1 MLIVFSTLF
10 LSISKHTHTHTKSK
24 MASFPEGT
32 ASKNLATEEI
42 YTIEDSVSGDFP
54 DNVSIGDKE
63 KLTDAMADAA
73 AGVDVG
79 YKRQITGRQVLMIT
93 FGAGI
98 GTGFWV
104 GMGSALRNGGPFG
117 IVFAYTIEAYIV
129 YVMFIQT
136 GEMTAYQPI
145 HGGFINQD
153 LLYLDEAI
161 SFAQGI
167 NFAFNWM
174 IVLAAELTAG
184 INIIRFW
191 DKEHVVSTA
200 EWIVVF
206 GVIYA
211 IFNVWPVKA
220 YGYIEYVQ
228 SFIKIVSMA
237 GVTLFM
243 LVATCGGLPKGGPIG
258 YKYWTHPGWDRN
270 GIKGICMALAQAGFS
285 FGGGEHIAIVAGEVK
300 QPRKFIPRCV
310 NPIFWRLGVF
320 FIGNSWLITMNV
332 PYDDPLLNNASGS
345 LTSPYI
351 ITMLNGGVKVLP
363 HILNA
368 LILLSV
374 ISCGNSSVYIG
385 SRSLVACS
393 DLNLIHPFFGKKDK
407 QGRPWPALVCVFIV
421 GLGLAF
427 LNCSS
432 TGQVVYD
439 WFNSLCALNGY
450 FTWLAIYFAHY
461 RFRAGLKAQGIDF
474 KKFKLYDRFFPWT
487 TYSATFIIFCLFV
500 AQFYIGLFPLH
511 DKGMDAKDR
520 AKNFFLTYLCVPLF
534 GLCWLYYKLRWKT
547 VLKKPEDMNFSYG
560 KKWDEIEELEARQK
574 AAKGGSDKK
583 DRIDA
588 LVEKYLA

>member
-1 MLIVFSTLF
+1 MSDMYDKGV
-10 LSISKHTHTHTKSK
+10 
-24 MASFPEGT
+24 
-32 ASKNLATEEI
+32 SKNGVVEEI
-42 YTIEDSVSGDFP
+42 ITLSDSINTDDFP
-54 DNVSIGDKE
+54 DNVSVGDEE
-63 KLTDAMADAA
+63 KLMDAMVDA
-73 AGVDVG
+73 DVG

-104 GMGSALRNGGPFG
+104 GMGSALRQGGPFG

-145 HGGFINQD
+145 HGGFINQIKMYTD
-153 LLYLDEAI
+153 DAW

-191 DKEHVVSTA
+191 DTQHVVSTA

-211 IFNVWPVKA
+211 ACNVWPVKA

-228 SFIKIVSMA
+228 SFIKIFAMA

-243 LVATCGGLPKGGPIG
+243 FIATCGGLPKGGPIG
-258 YKYWTHPGWDRN
+258 YKYWKTPGWDRN
-270 GIKGICMALAQAGFS
+270 GIQGICLALAQAGFS
-285 FGGGEHIAIVAGEVK
+285 FGGGEHIAVVAGEVK

-310 NPIFWRLGVF
+310 NPIFWRLCVF
-320 FIGNSWLITMNV
+320 FIGNAWLITMNV

-385 SRSLVACS
+385 SRSLVACA
-393 DLNLIHPFFGKKDK
+393 DLKLIHPVFGKKDSK
-407 QGRPWPALVCVFIV
+407 GRPWIANIIVFVV
-421 GLGLAF
+421 GMGLAF

-432 TGQVVYD
+432 TGEVVYN

-450 FTWLAIYFAHY
+450 FTWLSIYLSHW
-461 RFRAGLKAQGIDF
+461 RFRKGLAAQGIDY
-474 KKFKLYDRFFPWT
+474 KKFKLYDRLFPWT

-500 AQFYIGLFPLH
+500 AQFYIGIFPLGG
-511 DKGMDAKDR
+511 DDMSAAAR
-520 AKNFFLTYLCVPLF
+520 TQNFFLTYLCVPLF
-534 GLCWLYYKLRWKT
+534 LGCYAYYKIRYKSQ
-547 VLKKPEDMNFSYG
+547 LKKPEDMNFSYG
-560 KKWDEIEELEARQK
+560 KKWDEVEQLEAVR
-574 AAKGGSDKK
+574 
-583 DRIDA
+583 DA
-588 LVEKYLA
+588 EKSKSTKSKINVYVERFLA